1 MSARAQME
9 EIRRLSGE
17 HKAAPP
23 RAPEAERSVSKRVA
37 VAMLLAA
44 LLAVGLLHWVLER
57 RFEEQTDA
65 RAVRAAMIATRAAA
79 DVASAFGGEG
89 DALRAAIAA
98 WQKEHPNVD
107 AVRVVNIEN
116 RSFEASSFAEDLKEG
131 EMPRRMQRPEKPL
144 YDLGQEIRAD
154 VESNVAEGR
163 KREDEVAVS
172 REGSAILVAAP
183 VEKDGSVIGF
193 VHVKG
198 SPETVAVEAPSF
210 WFALTFALAPFVVVL
225 ALSFVMKR
233 AGLLVLLACALL
245 LVTLFAYRQ
254 WAMRTLESGAR
265 AAEERFTERV
275 TREAGI
281 VARIAPGT
289 EATANTWDADIR
301 RVPLKVDPVRAVEGE
316 KSAVANASYGI
327 GLLSLLFLLFVGTT
341 AASRTKASLVR
352 NRQAYLYTTPALIGM
367 LLLVFFPFFYGI
379 ALSFTSQTI
388 YSVNKPLGEIWIGL
402 QNYADILSDF
412 NPIRHTAE
420 GRVANY
426 ENFYWTL
433 GFTIG
438 WTVVNVA
445 IGVTVGLILALILN
459 TKNLRGKAIYR
470 VLLILPWALPNY
482 ITALIWKGMFHQ
494 QFGVINQV
502 IQMFGGAPVAWF
514 EHPGTSFAAVV
525 ATNGW
530 LSFPFMMVI
539 SLGALQS
546 ISADLYEAARVDGA
560 TRWQQFKSITLPS
573 LKPALVPAI
582 ILSVVW
588 TFNMFNIIYLVSAG
602 EPAHST
608 EILITQAYKIAFEQY
623 RYGYA
628 AAYSTIIFAILLI
641 YGVFQNRIT
650 RATESIAS

>member
-1 MSARAQME
+1 ME

-17 HKAAPP
+17 HKPAPPAAPE
-23 RAPEAERSVSKRVA
+23 PERPLSKRVA

-44 LLAVGLLHWVLER
+44 LLAVGLLHSVLTR
-57 RFEEQTDA
+57 RFAAQTDA
-65 RAVRAAMIATRAAA
+65 RAERAAMIATRAAA
-79 DVASAFGGEG
+79 DIATAFGGEG
-89 DALRAAIAA
+89 DPLRAAMAA
-98 WQKEHPNVD
+98 WQKEHANVG
-107 AVRVVNIEN
+107 ALRVVNIES

-154 VESNVAEGR
+154 IETNVSEGR
-163 KREDEVAVS
+163 KREDEVSVA
-172 REGSAILVAAP
+172 RADGAILIAAP

-193 VHVKG
+193 VQVKG
-198 SPETVAVEAPSF
+198 RPEIVAVEAPSF
-210 WFALTFALAPFVVVL
+210 WFALAFALAPFVVVL

-233 AGLLVLLACALL
+233 EMLLVIIACALL
-245 LVTLFAYRQ
+245 VITLFAYRQ
-254 WAMRTLESGAR
+254 WAMRTLEAGAR
-265 AAEERFTERV
+265 AAEERLAERV

-289 EATANTWDADIR
+289 EAKAGTWDADIH
-301 RVPLKVDPVRAVEGE
+301 RVPLRVDPVRAVEGE
-316 KSAVANASYGI
+316 KSAIANASYGI
-327 GLLSLLFLLFVGTT
+327 GLLSLLLLLFVGTN
-341 AASRTKASLVR
+341 AATRTKESIVR
-352 NRQAYLYTTPALIGM
+352 NRQAYLYITPALIGM

-379 ALSFTSQTI
+379 TLSFTSQTI
-388 YSVNKPLGEIWIGL
+388 YSVNKPMSEIWVGA
-402 QNYADILSDF
+402 QNYIDILSDF
-412 NPIRHTAE
+412 NPIHHTPA
-420 GRVANY
+420 GRAANY

-433 GFTIG
+433 FFTIA
-438 WTVVNVA
+438 WTVANVT
-445 IGVTVGLILALILN
+445 IGVVVGLILALILN
-459 TKNLRGKAIYR
+459 TKNLRFKAVYR
-470 VLLILPWALPNY
+470 VLLILPWAIPNY

-494 QFGVINQV
+494 QFGVINQI
-502 IQMFGGAPVAWF
+502 IQLFGGAPVAWF
-514 EHPGTSFAAVV
+514 EHPATSFAAVV

-560 TRWQQFKSITLPS
+560 SRWQQFQSITLPS
-573 LKPALVPAI
+573 LKPALVPAV

-641 YGVFQNRIT
+641 YGVFQNRVT